1 MKISDIIAQLDNLG
15 IKVYIGRQGEARL
28 KVPELVPDG
37 ARSLLTELRQR
48 KTEAV
53 EYLRWDET
61 QAMALL
67 AQSLGRI
74 KQRYIAGALPWVA
87 EHSPELYQVLKV
99 AEHCFD
105 DAYKAR
111 STSGCRQAL
120 EYYEEAFERLIED
133 FAAKGGDE
141 HDSYQQGC
149 LF

>member
-74 KQRYIAGALPWVA
+74 NHRYIAGALPWAA
-87 EHSPELYQVLKV
+87 EHSPELYQVLKP
-99 AEHCFD
+99 AERRFN
-105 DAYKAR
+105 DAYRAR
-111 STSGCRQAL
+111 SISDCRQAVM
-120 EYYEEAFERLIED
+120 EYETAFNALIAEFQRSD
-133 FAAKGGDE
+133 AG
-141 HDSYQQGC
+141 
-149 LF
+149 